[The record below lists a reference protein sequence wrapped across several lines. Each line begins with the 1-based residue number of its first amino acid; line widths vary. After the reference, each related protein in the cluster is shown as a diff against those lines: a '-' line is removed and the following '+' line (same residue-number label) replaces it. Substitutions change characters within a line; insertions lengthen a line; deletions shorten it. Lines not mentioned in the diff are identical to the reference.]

1 MERVRYEVRDG
12 VGWIDLDDGKMN
24 VMSPAMQADVHL
36 ALDRAEAD
44 DVVTVLQGRPG
55 VFSAGFDLGVL
66 RGDDRAESARMVLGG
81 FELARRVLTHP
92 RPVVMACTGHAV
104 AMGLFLLLSGDYR
117 LGVAAPAKLTAN
129 EVAIGLTLPR
139 AAEQILRHRLTPSAF
154 QRAALLAVSFEP
166 DEAVRDGLLDEVVA
180 PEALT
185 ERAAEVAAL
194 LGGLD
199 VEAQRSTKAR
209 VRADALGSLT
219 TAIASDRAEYARRLA
234 ASVGSGV

>member
-1 MERVRYEVRDG
+1 MKPVRYEVRDG

-24 VMSPAMQADVHL
+24 VMSLAMQAGVHW
-36 ALDRAEAD
+36 ALDQAEAD
-44 DVVTVLQGRPG
+44 GVVTVIHGRPG

-66 RGDDRAESARMVLGG
+66 RGADRAESAQMVLGG

-117 LGVAAPAKLTAN
+117 LGVTSPAKLTAN

-139 AAEQILRHRLTPSAF
+139 AAEQILRDRLTPSAF
-154 QRAALLAVSFEP
+154 QRAALLAASFEP
-166 DEAVRDGLLDEVVA
+166 ADGVRDGLLDEVVDPA
-180 PEALT
+180 VLA
-185 ERAAEVAAL
+185 ERAMEVAL
-194 LGGLD
+194 LLTGLD

-209 VRADALGSLT
+209 VRAEMVGSLT
-219 TAIASDRAEYARRLA
+219 TAIANDRAEYARRLA
-234 ASVGSGV
+234 ASAGSAA